1 MLGYYGETI
10 APRDPAIIEAAAK
23 HAKKEPITDRPAD
36 LLKPEWD
43 ELRAQALALK
53 GCNGTDEDVLT
64 FAMFPQVAPKFFGT
78 RAEGPKNV
86 GKAVADAAGAA
97 AKPADGQA
105 KPADGKGPIT
115 SPVTYEI
122 TIGEDSHKVIVQPA

>member
-1 MLGYYGETI
+1 M
-10 APRDPAIIEAAAK
+10 
-23 HAKKEPITDRPAD
+23 
-36 LLKPEWD
+36 
-43 ELRAQALALK
+43 ALK

-64 FAMFPQVAPKFFGT
+64 FAMFPQVAPKFFGS

-86 GKAVADAAGAA
+86 GKPVSETAGAA

-122 TIGEDSHKVIVQPA
+122 KIGEVSHRVSVQPA